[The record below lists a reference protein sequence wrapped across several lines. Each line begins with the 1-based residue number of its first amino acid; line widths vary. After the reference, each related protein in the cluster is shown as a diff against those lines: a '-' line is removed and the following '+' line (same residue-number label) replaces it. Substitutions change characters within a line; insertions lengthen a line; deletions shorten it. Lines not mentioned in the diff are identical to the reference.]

1 MCAAATVSDTTTSDS
16 QLVSRQPQHKSSTCE
31 VYYCSDLR
39 HIFTTVDGS
48 PMPLAIKM
56 MKSKGSRV
64 SSAKP
69 QKPFTL
75 NERVTRQQ
83 TGNAKFSRAKK
94 CL

>member
-1 MCAAATVSDTTTSDS
+1 MCAATVSDTTSDS

-56 MKSKGSRV
+56 MKSKGSLV

-69 QKPFTL
+69 QPSTL

-83 TGNAKFSRAKK
+83 TGDAKFSRAKK